1 MAQTRHLVLGLMP
14 RGADPDTHW
23 AAGPWCFDTEEDFFP
38 GWEDSF
44 VFGREPLRDPATL
57 DRAVLMAQSLT
68 VDSIPALGRHLL
80 DLQRRRAEE
89 NNPVST
95 LLGPDEIDLPGVYWE
110 TLLTPWACTVA
121 RQLVERWLRVRAMV
135 EDWGHLPLH
144 VELLPEDC
152 AFSFAT
158 EHDFVMS
165 GALGAD
171 WNTWLMSRL
180 LESVWPERW
189 TRSYA
194 LPVCA
199 SYGRLIPPE
208 DSGSLK
214 QRLRAWARSCVLRL
228 PCPPLRGMRLHQ
240 ALRYSLALLHPSRQP
255 DASRPL
261 AAHFGSAATGV
272 KHDLPLDPLPI
283 FIGALPQTLA
293 ELDHPDHVAPAR
305 VPRVRVASVRAHE
318 DTHYRQ
324 KLALW
329 RARGH
334 RVMFVQHGGNVGQ
347 VRCLCETPLVEFSQ
361 HAFGTWGWS
370 HYEAT
375 GAGKGGQFLPLPYP
389 LLANMADQWRGG
401 DDTLLFVGAEMPL
414 YGHRLDSRPTPQTLA
429 ELDHPDHVAP
439 ARVPRVR
446 VASVRAH
453 EDTHYRQKLALWRAR
468 GHRVMFVQHGG
479 NVGQVRCLCET
490 PLVEFSQH
498 AFGTWGWSH
507 YEATGAGKGGQF
519 LPLPYPLLANMAD
532 QWRGGDDT
540 LLFVGAE
547 MPLYGHRLDSR
558 PTPLQWLQYREDK
571 QWFLEDLPRRLH
583 DKILYRPHFDAP
595 GALDD
600 APWLLPRFPHVRLC
614 SGPLEARMLTCALMV
629 LDHHGT
635 TLLQALAA
643 NVPTIAYWDRSIWP
657 MTDEA
662 LARLDLLAEAGIWQ
676 PSAEAAAAKVR
687 EVWDNPARWW
697 LDERVQSARRAFCR
711 EHAFVDPKGPDA
723 HIVSLLQRL

>member
-180 LESVWPERW
+180 LEAVWPERW

-414 YGHRLDSRPTPQTLA
+414 YGHRLDSRPTP
-429 ELDHPDHVAP
+429 
-439 ARVPRVR
+439 
-446 VASVRAH
+446 
-453 EDTHYRQKLALWRAR
+453 
-468 GHRVMFVQHGG
+468 
-479 NVGQVRCLCET
+479 
-490 PLVEFSQH
+490 
-498 AFGTWGWSH
+498 
-507 YEATGAGKGGQF
+507 
-519 LPLPYPLLANMAD
+519 
-532 QWRGGDDT
+532 
-540 LLFVGAE
+540 
-547 MPLYGHRLDSR
+547 
-558 PTPLQWLQYREDK
+558 LQWLQYREDK

-662 LARLDLLAEAGIWQ
+662 LSRLDLLAEAGIWQ

>member
-180 LESVWPERW
+180 LEAVWPERW

-228 PCPPLRGMRLHQ
+228 PCP
-240 ALRYSLALLHPSRQP
+240 
-255 DASRPL
+255 
-261 AAHFGSAATGV
+261 
-272 KHDLPLDPLPI
+272 
-283 FIGALPQTLA
+283 
-293 ELDHPDHVAPAR
+293 
-305 VPRVRVASVRAHE
+305 
-318 DTHYRQ
+318 
-324 KLALW
+324 
-329 RARGH
+329 
-334 RVMFVQHGGNVGQ
+334 
-347 VRCLCETPLVEFSQ
+347 
-361 HAFGTWGWS
+361 
-370 HYEAT
+370 
-375 GAGKGGQFLPLPYP
+375 
-389 LLANMADQWRGG
+389 
-401 DDTLLFVGAEMPL
+401 
-414 YGHRLDSRPTPQTLA
+414 
-429 ELDHPDHVAP
+429 
-439 ARVPRVR
+439 
-446 VASVRAH
+446 
-453 EDTHYRQKLALWRAR
+453 
-468 GHRVMFVQHGG
+468 
-479 NVGQVRCLCET
+479 
-490 PLVEFSQH
+490 
-498 AFGTWGWSH
+498 
-507 YEATGAGKGGQF
+507 
-519 LPLPYPLLANMAD
+519 
-532 QWRGGDDT
+532 
-540 LLFVGAE
+540 
-547 MPLYGHRLDSR
+547 
-558 PTPLQWLQYREDK
+558 PLQWLQYREDK

>member
-110 TLLTPWACTVA
+110 TQLTPWACTVA
-121 RQLVERWLRVRAMV
+121 RHGGGLGPPAPACGAAARGLRLFLRHGTRFRHERRPGRGLEHLAHVPPAGGRLARTLDPLLRPARVR
-135 EDWGHLPLH
+135 
-144 VELLPEDC
+144 LLWPAHPAGRQRQPET
-152 AFSFAT
+152 APAGL
-158 EHDFVMS
+158 
-165 GALGAD
+165 GALLRAA
-171 WNTWLMSRL
+171 
-180 LESVWPERW
+180 P
-189 TRSYA
+189 A
-194 LPVCA
+194 LP
-199 SYGRLIPPE
+199 
-208 DSGSLK
+208 
-214 QRLRAWARSCVLRL
+214 
-228 PCPPLRGMRLHQ
+228 PPLRGMRLHQ

-272 KHDLPLDPLPI
+272 EHDLPLDPLPI
-283 FIGALPQTLA
+283 FIGAL
-293 ELDHPDHVAPAR
+293 
-305 VPRVRVASVRAHE
+305 
-318 DTHYRQ
+318 
-324 KLALW
+324 
-329 RARGH
+329 
-334 RVMFVQHGGNVGQ
+334 
-347 VRCLCETPLVEFSQ
+347 
-361 HAFGTWGWS
+361 
-370 HYEAT
+370 
-375 GAGKGGQFLPLPYP
+375 
-389 LLANMADQWRGG
+389 
-401 DDTLLFVGAEMPL
+401 
-414 YGHRLDSRPTPQTLA
+414 PQTLA

>member
-144 VELLPEDC
+144 AELLPEDC

-180 LESVWPERW
+180 LEAVWPERW

-240 ALRYSLALLHPSRQP
+240 ALR
-255 DASRPL
+255 
-261 AAHFGSAATGV
+261 
-272 KHDLPLDPLPI
+272 
-283 FIGALPQTLA
+283 
-293 ELDHPDHVAPAR
+293 
-305 VPRVRVASVRAHE
+305 
-318 DTHYRQ
+318 
-324 KLALW
+324 
-329 RARGH
+329 
-334 RVMFVQHGGNVGQ
+334 
-347 VRCLCETPLVEFSQ
+347 
-361 HAFGTWGWS
+361 
-370 HYEAT
+370 
-375 GAGKGGQFLPLPYP
+375 
-389 LLANMADQWRGG
+389 
-401 DDTLLFVGAEMPL
+401 
-414 YGHRLDSRPTPQTLA
+414 
-429 ELDHPDHVAP
+429 
-439 ARVPRVR
+439 
-446 VASVRAH
+446 
-453 EDTHYRQKLALWRAR
+453 
-468 GHRVMFVQHGG
+468 
-479 NVGQVRCLCET
+479 
-490 PLVEFSQH
+490 
-498 AFGTWGWSH
+498 
-507 YEATGAGKGGQF
+507 
-519 LPLPYPLLANMAD
+519 
-532 QWRGGDDT
+532 
-540 LLFVGAE
+540 
-547 MPLYGHRLDSR
+547 
-558 PTPLQWLQYREDK
+558 
-571 QWFLEDLPRRLH
+571 
-583 DKILYRPHFDAP
+583 
-595 GALDD
+595 
-600 APWLLPRFPHVRLC
+600 
-614 SGPLEARMLTCALMV
+614 
-629 LDHHGT
+629 
-635 TLLQALAA
+635 
-643 NVPTIAYWDRSIWP
+643 
-657 MTDEA
+657 
-662 LARLDLLAEAGIWQ
+662 
-676 PSAEAAAAKVR
+676 
-687 EVWDNPARWW
+687 
-697 LDERVQSARRAFCR
+697 
-711 EHAFVDPKGPDA
+711 
-723 HIVSLLQRL
+723 

>member
-180 LESVWPERW
+180 LEAVWPERW

-240 ALRYSLALLHPSRQP
+240 ALRYSLALLHPSRQS

-283 FIGALPQTLA
+283 FIGALPQTL
-293 ELDHPDHVAPAR
+293 
-305 VPRVRVASVRAHE
+305 
-318 DTHYRQ
+318 T
-324 KLALW
+324 
-329 RARGH
+329 
-334 RVMFVQHGGNVGQ
+334 
-347 VRCLCETPLVEFSQ
+347 
-361 HAFGTWGWS
+361 
-370 HYEAT
+370 
-375 GAGKGGQFLPLPYP
+375 
-389 LLANMADQWRGG
+389 
-401 DDTLLFVGAEMPL
+401 
-414 YGHRLDSRPTPQTLA
+414 

-600 APWLLPRFPHVRLC
+600 APWLFPMCACAAARWKPGC
-614 SGPLEARMLTCALMV
+614 SPAPSWCWTITAPPCSRPWRPMCPPSPTGTDPSGP
-629 LDHHGT
+629 
-635 TLLQALAA
+635 
-643 NVPTIAYWDRSIWP
+643 
-657 MTDEA
+657 
-662 LARLDLLAEAGIWQ
+662 
-676 PSAEAAAAKVR
+676 
-687 EVWDNPARWW
+687 
-697 LDERVQSARRAFCR
+697 
-711 EHAFVDPKGPDA
+711 
-723 HIVSLLQRL
+723 

>member
-180 LESVWPERW
+180 LEAVWPERW

-240 ALRYSLALLHPSRQP
+240 ALRYSLALLHPSRQS

-272 KHDLPLDPLPI
+272 EHDLPLDPLPI

-305 VPRVRVASVRAHE
+305 VPRVRAWPRSVRMRIPI
-318 DTHYRQ
+318 T
-324 KLALW
+324 
-329 RARGH
+329 ARSWPSG
-334 RVMFVQHGGNVGQ
+334 VPAATVS
-347 VRCLCETPLVEFSQ
+347 CS
-361 HAFGTWGWS
+361 S
-370 HYEAT
+370 ST
-375 GAGKGGQFLPLPYP
+375 GATW
-389 LLANMADQWRGG
+389 ARCA
-401 DDTLLFVGAEMPL
+401 ACA
-414 YGHRLDSRPTPQTLA
+414 RP
-429 ELDHPDHVAP
+429 
-439 ARVPRVR
+439 RWWS
-446 VASVRAH
+446 SVSTR
-453 EDTHYRQKLALWRAR
+453 
-468 GHRVMFVQHGG
+468 
-479 NVGQVRCLCET
+479 
-490 PLVEFSQH
+490 S
-498 AFGTWGWSH
+498 
-507 YEATGAGKGGQF
+507 
-519 LPLPYPLLANMAD
+519 
-532 QWRGGDDT
+532 
-540 LLFVGAE
+540 
-547 MPLYGHRLDSR
+547 
-558 PTPLQWLQYREDK
+558 
-571 QWFLEDLPRRLH
+571 
-583 DKILYRPHFDAP
+583 AP
-595 GALDD
+595 GAG
-600 APWLLPRFPHVRLC
+600 AITRPRGRARAASSCRCPIPCWPTWPTNGAAATILC
-614 SGPLEARMLTCALMV
+614 S
-629 LDHHGT
+629 
-635 TLLQALAA
+635 
-643 NVPTIAYWDRSIWP
+643 S
-657 MTDEA
+657 
-662 LARLDLLAEAGIWQ
+662 
-676 PSAEAAAAKVR
+676 
-687 EVWDNPARWW
+687 
-697 LDERVQSARRAFCR
+697 
-711 EHAFVDPKGPDA
+711 
-723 HIVSLLQRL
+723 

>member
-180 LESVWPERW
+180 LEAVWPERW

-194 LPVCA
+194 LPVYA

-228 PCPPLRGMRLHQ
+228 PCP
-240 ALRYSLALLHPSRQP
+240 
-255 DASRPL
+255 
-261 AAHFGSAATGV
+261 
-272 KHDLPLDPLPI
+272 
-283 FIGALPQTLA
+283 
-293 ELDHPDHVAPAR
+293 
-305 VPRVRVASVRAHE
+305 
-318 DTHYRQ
+318 
-324 KLALW
+324 
-329 RARGH
+329 
-334 RVMFVQHGGNVGQ
+334 
-347 VRCLCETPLVEFSQ
+347 
-361 HAFGTWGWS
+361 
-370 HYEAT
+370 
-375 GAGKGGQFLPLPYP
+375 
-389 LLANMADQWRGG
+389 
-401 DDTLLFVGAEMPL
+401 
-414 YGHRLDSRPTPQTLA
+414 
-429 ELDHPDHVAP
+429 
-439 ARVPRVR
+439 
-446 VASVRAH
+446 
-453 EDTHYRQKLALWRAR
+453 
-468 GHRVMFVQHGG
+468 
-479 NVGQVRCLCET
+479 
-490 PLVEFSQH
+490 
-498 AFGTWGWSH
+498 
-507 YEATGAGKGGQF
+507 
-519 LPLPYPLLANMAD
+519 PLLANMAD

>member
-121 RQLVERWLRVRAMV
+121 RQLVERWLRVRRGGGLGPPAPACGAAARGLRLFLRHGTRFRH
-135 EDWGHLPLH
+135 ERRPGRGLEHLAHVPSAGGRLARTLDPLLRPAR
-144 VELLPEDC
+144 V
-152 AFSFAT
+152 
-158 EHDFVMS
+158 
-165 GALGAD
+165 
-171 WNTWLMSRL
+171 RL
-180 LESVWPERW
+180 LWP
-189 TRSYA
+189 A
-194 LPVCA
+194 HPA
-199 SYGRLIPPE
+199 GRQRQPE
-208 DSGSLK
+208 TA
-214 QRLRAWARSCVLRL
+214 LRAWARSCVLRL

-272 KHDLPLDPLPI
+272 EHDLPLDPLPI

-329 RARGH
+329 RA
-334 RVMFVQHGGNVGQ
+334 
-347 VRCLCETPLVEFSQ
+347 C
-361 HAFGTWGWS
+361 
-370 HYEAT
+370 
-375 GAGKGGQFLPLPYP
+375 
-389 LLANMADQWRGG
+389 
-401 DDTLLFVGAEMPL
+401 
-414 YGHRLDSRPTPQTLA
+414 
-429 ELDHPDHVAP
+429 
-439 ARVPRVR
+439 
-446 VASVRAH
+446 
-453 EDTHYRQKLALWRAR
+453 

-595 GALDD
+595 GSLDD

>member
-80 DLQRRRAEE
+80 GLQRRRAEE

-95 LLGPDEIDLPGVYWE
+95 LLGPEEVDLPGVYWE

-180 LESVWPERW
+180 LEVVWPERW

-199 SYGRLIPPE
+199 SYGQLIPPE

-272 KHDLPLDPLPI
+272 AHDLPLDPLPI

-324 KLALW
+324 QLAIW

-361 HAFGTWGWS
+361 HAFGTWGWD
-370 HYEAT
+370 HY
-375 GAGKGGQFLPLPYP
+375 
-389 LLANMADQWRGG
+389 D
-401 DDTLLFVGAEMPL
+401 
-414 YGHRLDSRPTPQTLA
+414 
-429 ELDHPDHVAP
+429 
-439 ARVPRVR
+439 
-446 VASVRAH
+446 
-453 EDTHYRQKLALWRAR
+453 
-468 GHRVMFVQHGG
+468 
-479 NVGQVRCLCET
+479 
-490 PLVEFSQH
+490 
-498 AFGTWGWSH
+498 
-507 YEATGAGKGGQF
+507 ATGAGKGGQF

-571 QWFLEDLPRRLH
+571 TVVPGRPAPPPARQDPLPPPFRRPGRAGRCALAVAAFPPCAPVQ
-583 DKILYRPHFDAP
+583 RPAGSADAHLLADGSGPSRHHPAP
-595 GALDD
+595 GPGRQRAHHR
-600 APWLLPRFPHVRLC
+600 LLGQIHLAHDRRSP
-614 SGPLEARMLTCALMV
+614 GPAGPAGRGR
-629 LDHHGT
+629 H
-635 TLLQALAA
+635 LAA
-643 NVPTIAYWDRSIWP
+643 LCRGGRRQGSGSLGQPRPLV
-657 MTDEA
+657 
-662 LARLDLLAEAGIWQ
+662 AG
-676 PSAEAAAAKVR
+676 
-687 EVWDNPARWW
+687 
-697 LDERVQSARRAFCR
+697 
-711 EHAFVDPKGPDA
+711 
-723 HIVSLLQRL
+723 

>member
-1 MAQTRHLVLGLMP
+1 M
-14 RGADPDTHW
+14 
-23 AAGPWCFDTEEDFFP
+23 
-38 GWEDSF
+38 
-44 VFGREPLRDPATL
+44 
-57 DRAVLMAQSLT
+57 
-68 VDSIPALGRHLL
+68 
-80 DLQRRRAEE
+80 
-89 NNPVST
+89 
-95 LLGPDEIDLPGVYWE
+95 
-110 TLLTPWACTVA
+110 
-121 RQLVERWLRVRAMV
+121 
-135 EDWGHLPLH
+135 
-144 VELLPEDC
+144 
-152 AFSFAT
+152 
-158 EHDFVMS
+158 
-165 GALGAD
+165 
-171 WNTWLMSRL
+171 
-180 LESVWPERW
+180 
-189 TRSYA
+189 
-194 LPVCA
+194 
-199 SYGRLIPPE
+199 
-208 DSGSLK
+208 
-214 QRLRAWARSCVLRL
+214 
-228 PCPPLRGMRLHQ
+228 
-240 ALRYSLALLHPSRQP
+240 
-255 DASRPL
+255 
-261 AAHFGSAATGV
+261 
-272 KHDLPLDPLPI
+272 
-283 FIGALPQTLA
+283 
-293 ELDHPDHVAPAR
+293 
-305 VPRVRVASVRAHE
+305 
-318 DTHYRQ
+318 
-324 KLALW
+324 
-329 RARGH
+329 
-334 RVMFVQHGGNVGQ
+334 
-347 VRCLCETPLVEFSQ
+347 
-361 HAFGTWGWS
+361 
-370 HYEAT
+370 
-375 GAGKGGQFLPLPYP
+375 
-389 LLANMADQWRGG
+389 
-401 DDTLLFVGAEMPL
+401 
-414 YGHRLDSRPTPQTLA
+414 
-429 ELDHPDHVAP
+429 
-439 ARVPRVR
+439 
-446 VASVRAH
+446 
-453 EDTHYRQKLALWRAR
+453 
-468 GHRVMFVQHGG
+468 
-479 NVGQVRCLCET
+479 GQVRCLCET

>member
-80 DLQRRRAEE
+80 GLQRRRAEE

-95 LLGPDEIDLPGVYWE
+95 LLGPEEVDLPGVYWE

-180 LESVWPERW
+180 LEAVWPERW

-199 SYGRLIPPE
+199 SYGQLIPPE

-272 KHDLPLDPLPI
+272 AHDLPLDPLPF

-324 KLALW
+324 QLAIW

-370 HYEAT
+370 HYDAT
-375 GAGKGGQFLPLPYP
+375 
-389 LLANMADQWRGG
+389 
-401 DDTLLFVGAEMPL
+401 
-414 YGHRLDSRPTPQTLA
+414 
-429 ELDHPDHVAP
+429 
-439 ARVPRVR
+439 
-446 VASVRAH
+446 
-453 EDTHYRQKLALWRAR
+453 
-468 GHRVMFVQHGG
+468 
-479 NVGQVRCLCET
+479 
-490 PLVEFSQH
+490 
-498 AFGTWGWSH
+498 
-507 YEATGAGKGGQF
+507 
-519 LPLPYPLLANMAD
+519 
-532 QWRGGDDT
+532 
-540 LLFVGAE
+540 
-547 MPLYGHRLDSR
+547 
-558 PTPLQWLQYREDK
+558 
-571 QWFLEDLPRRLH
+571 
-583 DKILYRPHFDAP
+583 

-614 SGPLEARMLTCALMV
+614 SGPLEAQMLTCSLMV

-657 MTDEA
+657 MTNEA

-697 LDERVQSARRAFCR
+697 QDERVQSARRAFCR

>member
-1 MAQTRHLVLGLMP
+1 MVQTRHLVLGLMP

-180 LESVWPERW
+180 LEAVWPERW

-272 KHDLPLDPLPI
+272 EHDLPLDPLPI

-414 YGHRLDSRPTPQTLA
+414 YGHRLDSRPCSGSSTGKTSSGSLRICPAACTTRSST
-429 ELDHPDHVAP
+429 AP
-439 ARVPRVR
+439 ISTR
-446 VASVRAH
+446 
-453 EDTHYRQKLALWRAR
+453 RAR
-468 GHRVMFVQHGG
+468 WTMRPGCCRASPM
-479 NVGQVRCLCET
+479 C
-490 PLVEFSQH
+490 
-498 AFGTWGWSH
+498 
-507 YEATGAGKGGQF
+507 AG
-519 LPLPYPLLANMAD
+519 
-532 QWRGGDDT
+532 
-540 LLFVGAE
+540 
-547 MPLYGHRLDSR
+547 S
-558 PTPLQWLQYREDK
+558 
-571 QWFLEDLPRRLH
+571 
-583 DKILYRPHFDAP
+583 
-595 GALDD
+595 
-600 APWLLPRFPHVRLC
+600 
-614 SGPLEARMLTCALMV
+614 
-629 LDHHGT
+629 
-635 TLLQALAA
+635 
-643 NVPTIAYWDRSIWP
+643 
-657 MTDEA
+657 
-662 LARLDLLAEAGIWQ
+662 
-676 PSAEAAAAKVR
+676 
-687 EVWDNPARWW
+687 
-697 LDERVQSARRAFCR
+697 
-711 EHAFVDPKGPDA
+711 PDA
-723 HIVSLLQRL
+723 HLRPHGAGPSRHHPAPGPGGQCAHHRLLGQIHLAHDRRSPGPAGPAGRGRHLAAFRRGGRRQGPGSLGQPRPLVAG

>member
-1 MAQTRHLVLGLMP
+1 M
-14 RGADPDTHW
+14 
-23 AAGPWCFDTEEDFFP
+23 
-38 GWEDSF
+38 
-44 VFGREPLRDPATL
+44 
-57 DRAVLMAQSLT
+57 
-68 VDSIPALGRHLL
+68 
-80 DLQRRRAEE
+80 
-89 NNPVST
+89 
-95 LLGPDEIDLPGVYWE
+95 
-110 TLLTPWACTVA
+110 
-121 RQLVERWLRVRAMV
+121 
-135 EDWGHLPLH
+135 
-144 VELLPEDC
+144 
-152 AFSFAT
+152 
-158 EHDFVMS
+158 
-165 GALGAD
+165 
-171 WNTWLMSRL
+171 
-180 LESVWPERW
+180 
-189 TRSYA
+189 
-194 LPVCA
+194 
-199 SYGRLIPPE
+199 
-208 DSGSLK
+208 
-214 QRLRAWARSCVLRL
+214 
-228 PCPPLRGMRLHQ
+228 
-240 ALRYSLALLHPSRQP
+240 
-255 DASRPL
+255 
-261 AAHFGSAATGV
+261 
-272 KHDLPLDPLPI
+272 
-283 FIGALPQTLA
+283 
-293 ELDHPDHVAPAR
+293 
-305 VPRVRVASVRAHE
+305 RVASVRAHE

-375 GAGKGGQFLPLPYP
+375 G
-389 LLANMADQWRGG
+389 
-401 DDTLLFVGAEMPL
+401 T
-414 YGHRLDSRPTPQTLA
+414 
-429 ELDHPDHVAP
+429 
-439 ARVPRVR
+439 
-446 VASVRAH
+446 
-453 EDTHYRQKLALWRAR
+453 
-468 GHRVMFVQHGG
+468 
-479 NVGQVRCLCET
+479 
-490 PLVEFSQH
+490 
-498 AFGTWGWSH
+498 
-507 YEATGAGKGGQF
+507 GKGGQF

>member
-180 LESVWPERW
+180 LEAVWPERW

-214 QRLRAWARSCVLRL
+214 QRLRAWARSCVLR
-228 PCPPLRGMRLHQ
+228 
-240 ALRYSLALLHPSRQP
+240 
-255 DASRPL
+255 
-261 AAHFGSAATGV
+261 
-272 KHDLPLDPLPI
+272 
-283 FIGALPQTLA
+283 
-293 ELDHPDHVAPAR
+293 
-305 VPRVRVASVRAHE
+305 
-318 DTHYRQ
+318 
-324 KLALW
+324 
-329 RARGH
+329 
-334 RVMFVQHGGNVGQ
+334 
-347 VRCLCETPLVEFSQ
+347 
-361 HAFGTWGWS
+361 
-370 HYEAT
+370 
-375 GAGKGGQFLPLPYP
+375 
-389 LLANMADQWRGG
+389 
-401 DDTLLFVGAEMPL
+401 
-414 YGHRLDSRPTPQTLA
+414 
-429 ELDHPDHVAP
+429 
-439 ARVPRVR
+439 
-446 VASVRAH
+446 
-453 EDTHYRQKLALWRAR
+453 
-468 GHRVMFVQHGG
+468 
-479 NVGQVRCLCET
+479 
-490 PLVEFSQH
+490 
-498 AFGTWGWSH
+498 
-507 YEATGAGKGGQF
+507 

>member
-95 LLGPDEIDLPGVYWE
+95 LLGPDEIDLP
-110 TLLTPWACTVA
+110 
-121 RQLVERWLRVRAMV
+121 
-135 EDWGHLPLH
+135 
-144 VELLPEDC
+144 
-152 AFSFAT
+152 
-158 EHDFVMS
+158 
-165 GALGAD
+165 
-171 WNTWLMSRL
+171 
-180 LESVWPERW
+180 
-189 TRSYA
+189 
-194 LPVCA
+194 VCA

-272 KHDLPLDPLPI
+272 EHDLPLDPLPI
-283 FIGALPQTLA
+283 FIGAL
-293 ELDHPDHVAPAR
+293 
-305 VPRVRVASVRAHE
+305 
-318 DTHYRQ
+318 
-324 KLALW
+324 
-329 RARGH
+329 
-334 RVMFVQHGGNVGQ
+334 
-347 VRCLCETPLVEFSQ
+347 
-361 HAFGTWGWS
+361 
-370 HYEAT
+370 
-375 GAGKGGQFLPLPYP
+375 
-389 LLANMADQWRGG
+389 
-401 DDTLLFVGAEMPL
+401 
-414 YGHRLDSRPTPQTLA
+414 PQTLA

>member
-180 LESVWPERW
+180 LEAVWPERW

-240 ALRYSLALLHPSRQP
+240 ALRYSLALLHPSRQS

-272 KHDLPLDPLPI
+272 EHDLPLDPLPI

-347 VRCLCETPLVEFSQ
+347 
-361 HAFGTWGWS
+361 
-370 HYEAT
+370 
-375 GAGKGGQFLPLPYP
+375 
-389 LLANMADQWRGG
+389 
-401 DDTLLFVGAEMPL
+401 
-414 YGHRLDSRPTPQTLA
+414 
-429 ELDHPDHVAP
+429 
-439 ARVPRVR
+439 
-446 VASVRAH
+446 
-453 EDTHYRQKLALWRAR
+453 
-468 GHRVMFVQHGG
+468 
-479 NVGQVRCLCET
+479 
-490 PLVEFSQH
+490 
-498 AFGTWGWSH
+498 
-507 YEATGAGKGGQF
+507 
-519 LPLPYPLLANMAD
+519 
-532 QWRGGDDT
+532 
-540 LLFVGAE
+540 
-547 MPLYGHRLDSR
+547 
-558 PTPLQWLQYREDK
+558 
-571 QWFLEDLPRRLH
+571 
-583 DKILYRPHFDAP
+583 
-595 GALDD
+595 
-600 APWLLPRFPHVRLC
+600 VRLC

-711 EHAFVDPKGPDA
+711 EHAFVDPKGPNA